1 MGFDFYPQN
10 GRINVEKIAK
20 EEAEKARDSFVEIL
34 AEAEPEI
41 NGDGDAATKLKQLR
55 AQGRQRRT
63 ATCIKSVREKIGGSG
78 VSSVSYR
85 LDDGAITK
93 KTDRSSMEPFF
104 IKLNEVKIQQAQD
117 TPFMVHS
124 MASEVVWL
132 GIGPTVR
139 QILDV
144 TYEPPERG

>member
-63 ATCIKSVREKIGGSG
+63 ATCIKSVREK
-78 VSSVSYR
+78 R
-85 LDDGAITK
+85 
-93 KTDRSSMEPFF
+93 
-104 IKLNEVKIQQAQD
+104 
-117 TPFMVHS
+117 
-124 MASEVVWL
+124 
-132 GIGPTVR
+132 
-139 QILDV
+139 
-144 TYEPPERG
+144 